1 MIGTVGLIQSLLS
14 GLVYYQ
20 AQETNKWA
28 ASAISER
35 QSNRFP
41 WKEAYETSPGPY
53 SWIWQ
58 WKLRIPLDVLD
69 WVIGLAWEYWWLWI
83 LFASTFGRGNFGLRD
98 ALMKI
103 DEVSSDTSSI
113 QVIRPQDPWHVIL
126 ATTKN
131 ALHFSLTWGLQ
142 CMGTMAPCKE

>member
-1 MIGTVGLIQSLLS
+1 MTLDPFCLHFW
-14 GLVYYQ
+14 
-20 AQETNKWA
+20 NH
-28 ASAISER
+28 
-35 QSNRFP
+35 
-41 WKEAYETSPGPY
+41 
-53 SWIWQ
+53 
-58 WKLRIPLDVLD
+58 LR
-69 WVIGLAWEYWWLWI
+69 
-83 LFASTFGRGNFGLRD
+83 GRGNFGLRD